1 MIKRTDSEINAEYI
15 FELGGEDEREIIFTI
30 QNRTLYNKFD
40 KFILP
45 IILENFEYNKDF
57 ELFFF
62 NMLYDYINSEVKDEI
77 TKVIHRD
84 YDIILNN
91 LHKIKEYVDKWFK
104 TKDLDYSQFA
114 DIKKRKHDSIFL
126 TGDQIET
133 LIRYSIYL
141 KFYMLIFA
149 TNYNMPQ
156 EEINKGFEILSK
168 ETDDKNIFHDLF
180 EFVQMILNTYKKTND
195 KLFNLLKKSIGTSPN
210 DLIFEIFSFILKNT
224 ITSFD
229 ITKNPVIYLS
239 VTVKQYIGWFLKST
253 FDKNVSYLD
262 IKNKDEYD
270 NALLNTEMDSSNEFS
285 NSIDFVGDFINEYE
299 MKRIVEFIRFNLKKY
314 NIDIDDFEK
323 RLINLNQTPFQL
335 YIVFPMIAK
344 IFGFDYTYL
353 TYLDSIES
361 YYLQIF
367 FKYILNIISY
377 NDNYILQ
384 LCNLGSKELF
394 IESKKNVVYKNIN
407 YLEKNI
413 NLHNHSDIIIIVKML
428 DNIFKQIENENYNFY
443 NDTIEPLKQ
452 KKKLMQSLL
461 SFFKLYFED
470 NFNYSYIKSKVFG
483 ILNYYNKEN
492 IYSEIDNI
500 VKEIENDSEVV

>member
-1 MIKRTDSEINAEYI
+1 
-15 FELGGEDEREIIFTI
+15 
-30 QNRTLYNKFD
+30 
-40 KFILP
+40 
-45 IILENFEYNKDF
+45 
-57 ELFFF
+57 
-62 NMLYDYINSEVKDEI
+62 
-77 TKVIHRD
+77 
-84 YDIILNN
+84 
-91 LHKIKEYVDKWFK
+91 
-104 TKDLDYSQFA
+104 
-114 DIKKRKHDSIFL
+114 
-126 TGDQIET
+126 
-133 LIRYSIYL
+133 
-141 KFYMLIFA
+141 
-149 TNYNMPQ
+149 
-156 EEINKGFEILSK
+156 
-168 ETDDKNIFHDLF
+168 
-180 EFVQMILNTYKKTND
+180 
-195 KLFNLLKKSIGTSPN
+195 
-210 DLIFEIFSFILKNT
+210 
-224 ITSFD
+224 
-229 ITKNPVIYLS
+229 
-239 VTVKQYIGWFLKST
+239 
-253 FDKNVSYLD
+253 
-262 IKNKDEYD
+262 
-270 NALLNTEMDSSNEFS
+270 
-285 NSIDFVGDFINEYE
+285 
-299 MKRIVEFIRFNLKKY
+299 
-314 NIDIDDFEK
+314 
-323 RLINLNQTPFQL
+323 
-335 YIVFPMIAK
+335 MIAK

>member
-1 MIKRTDSEINAEYI
+1 MIKRTDGEIVAEYS
-15 FELGGEDEREIIFTI
+15 FELEGDDRKITFVI

-45 IILENFEYNKDF
+45 IINENFEYNKEF
-57 ELFFF
+57 EIFFF
-62 NMLYDYINSEVKDEI
+62 NMFYEYIHSEVIDQITEI
-77 TKVIHRD
+77 KHRD
-84 YDIILNN
+84 YNIILQN
-91 LHKIKEYVDKWFK
+91 LYKVKEYADKWFE
-104 TKDLDYSQFA
+104 TQNFDYTQFA

-126 TGDQIET
+126 TADQIET
-133 LIRYSIYL
+133 LIRYSVYL

-149 TNYNMPQ
+149 TNYSMPQ
-156 EEINKGFEILSK
+156 EELNKGFEILSE

-195 KLFNLLKKSIGTSPN
+195 KLFNLLKKSIGISPD

-224 ITSFD
+224 ITSLD
-229 ITKNPVIYLS
+229 ITRNPVIYLS

-262 IKNKDEYD
+262 ITNKDEYD
-270 NALLNTEMDSSNEFS
+270 NTLLSIEMDSSSES
-285 NSIDFVGDFINEYE
+285 VNSIDFIGDFINDYE
-299 MKRIVEFIRFNLKKY
+299 LTRIIEFIRFNLRKY
-314 NIDIDDFEK
+314 NINIKEFEK
-323 RLINLNQTPFQL
+323 RLAKLNQTPFQL
-335 YIVFPMIAK
+335 YIVFPMISK

-353 TYLDSIES
+353 TYLDSIQS

-394 IESKKNVVYKNIN
+394 TESKMNVIYKNIN

-413 NLHNHSDIIIIVKML
+413 NLFNYSDIIIVIKML
-428 DNIFKQIENENYNFY
+428 DNIYKQLESTNYNFY
-443 NDTIEPLKQ
+443 NDTVEIIKQ
-452 KKKLMQSLL
+452 KKKVMQSLL

-470 NFNYSYIKSKVFG
+470 NFNYSYIKSKVLS
-483 ILNYYNKEN
+483 ILNYYNKEDL
-492 IYSEIDNI
+492 YSEIDNI
-500 VKEIENDSEVV
+500 VKEIENDTEVV